1 MEPVIERLTAYL
13 SRYPLTG
20 GTLDVD
26 GLNEGDLHH
35 AACDLL
41 HWLRS
46 RHDIGRDWQLRL
58 DHRPETYA
66 PLRQLIATDP
76 DLARLFV
83 IQDER
88 LDFRPDIPPKHRSE
102 IARSV
107 AERLPYGD
115 RE

>member
-1 MEPVIERLTAYL
+1 MEPVLDRLTEYL
-13 SRYPLTG
+13 SNYPLTA
-20 GTLDVD
+20 GTLQVN
-26 GLNEGDLHH
+26 GLNEDELCH
-35 AACDLL
+35 AARELL

-58 DHRPETYA
+58 DHRPEAYA
-66 PLRQLIATDP
+66 PLRRLLAKDG

-83 IQDER
+83 IHEER
-88 LDFRPDIPPKHRSE
+88 LDFRPEIPPEHRRQ